1 MNANK
6 TDMRIA
12 KGYHSALALIT
23 LLIAVLPKMVA
34 VGFAFLFAMS
44 ITGLLKKQFT
54 FRMNIVT
61 AAFMTFYLFFL
72 IGVCF
77 TNDFANAMKVLEYRL
92 SFIIIPIL
100 FVFRPRFKIDLA
112 YPILGLALGV
122 VCISIVGFTKAIG
135 VFQLSHNALASF
147 TSSNICVDHPT
158 YYAAFTTVA
167 AAGVW
172 FLYKKN
178 FPGFTLLKIIPF
190 LLFAVVMI
198 LLSYSMSAILFLF
211 AVAAFLLFKWFYT
224 KLNKIAAVALLVV
237 APVGIFVVITNTP
250 ALKDEFNNS
259 AVALHEYTTNPME
272 FIHGEGEVP
281 TGDKVR
287 LIMWAVT
294 ARECLAHPLGVG
306 TGNVDENLSQA
317 LLQVNQIEMSTKTQ
331 NNEIRY
337 NPHNQ
342 FLQTALELGLLGL
355 TIFLFILVKSVQ
367 WGIRSR
373 NGLLVLVVSCLS
385 FNCLFESILQRQ
397 TGIVFFTFWIVLLT
411 MDLGQANFLK
421 EQTNPTES

>member
-12 KGYHSALALIT
+12 NGYHLALALIT

-34 VGFAFLFAMS
+34 IGFALMFAMS
-44 ITGLLKKQFT
+44 IIGLLKKQFE
-54 FRMNIVT
+54 FRMNIVI
-61 AAFMTFYLFFL
+61 AAFITFYLFYLF
-72 IGVCF
+72 GVCF

-92 SFIIIPIL
+92 SFVIIPIL
-100 FVFRPRFKIDLA
+100 FVFRPKFKMDFA
-112 YPILGLALGV
+112 YPILGLALGI
-122 VCISIVGFTKAIG
+122 VCISIVGIAKAIG
-135 VFQLSHNALASF
+135 VFQLSHNALTSF

-167 AAGVW
+167 LSGVW
-172 FLYKKN
+172 FLYKKKIS
-178 FPGFTLLKIIPF
+178 GFSLPRVIPF

-211 AVAAFLLFKWFYT
+211 GVVAFLLFKWIYT
-224 KLNKIAAVALLVV
+224 KFSKIAAVAMIVL
-237 APVGIFVVITNTP
+237 APVGIFIVITNTP

-272 FIHGEGEVP
+272 FIHGKGEVP

-342 FLQTALELGLLGL
+342 FLQTALELGFLGL
-355 TIFLFILVKSVQ
+355 TIFLFILVKSTQ

-385 FNCLFESILQRQ
+385 FNCLFESMLQRQ

-411 MDLGQANFLK
+411 MDLIKKQAN
-421 EQTNPTES
+421 TIAS

>member
-12 KGYHSALALIT
+12 KGYHLALALIT

-34 VGFAFLFAMS
+34 IGFAFLFAMS
-44 ITGLLKKQFT
+44 TIGLLKKQFG

-61 AAFMTFYLFFL
+61 AAFMIFYLFFL

-112 YPILGLALGV
+112 YPILGLALGIV
-122 VCISIVGFTKAIG
+122 FISIVGFTKAFG
-135 VFQLSHNALASF
+135 VFQLTQNALTSF

-167 AAGVW
+167 LAGVW

-211 AVAAFLLFKWFYT
+211 VVAAFLLFKWIYKKF
-224 KLNKIAAVALLVV
+224 NKIAAVAMLVV
-237 APVGIFVVITNTP
+237 TPVGVFIVITNTP

-259 AVALHEYTTNPME
+259 TVALQEYTTNPME
-272 FIHGEGEVP
+272 FIQGQGEVP

-294 ARECLAHPLGVG
+294 SRECLAHPLGVG

-317 LLQVNQIEMSTKTQ
+317 LLQVNQVEMSTKTQ
-331 NNEIRY
+331 TNEIRY

-342 FLQTALELGLLGL
+342 FLQTALELGFLGL
-355 TIFLFILVKSVQ
+355 TIFLFILVKSAQ

-385 FNCLFESILQRQ
+385 FNCLFESMLQRQ

-411 MDLGQANFLK
+411 MELGETKFLK
-421 EQTNPTES
+421 EQSSATES

>member
-1 MNANK
+1 M
-6 TDMRIA
+6 
-12 KGYHSALALIT
+12 
-23 LLIAVLPKMVA
+23 
-34 VGFAFLFAMS
+34 
-44 ITGLLKKQFT
+44 
-54 FRMNIVT
+54 
-61 AAFMTFYLFFL
+61 
-72 IGVCF
+72 
-77 TNDFANAMKVLEYRL
+77 DF
-92 SFIIIPIL
+92 
-100 FVFRPRFKIDLA
+100 A
-112 YPILGLALGV
+112 YPILGLALGI

-135 VFQLSHNALASF
+135 VFQLSHNALTSF

-158 YYAAFTTVA
+158 YYAAFTMVA
-167 AAGVW
+167 LSGVW
-172 FLYKKN
+172 FLYKKQ
-178 FPGFTLLKIIPF
+178 FSGFSLPRVIPF

-211 AVAAFLLFKWFYT
+211 AVAAFLLFKWIYT
-224 KLNKIAAVALLVV
+224 KFNKIAAVAMIAL
-237 APVGIFVVITNTP
+237 APVGIFIVITNTP

-272 FIHGEGEVP
+272 FIHGKGEVP

-342 FLQTALELGLLGL
+342 FLQTALELGFLGL
-355 TIFLFILVKSVQ
+355 TIFLFILVKSAQ

-373 NGLLVLVVSCLS
+373 NGLLVLVVFCLS
-385 FNCLFESILQRQ
+385 FNCLFESMLQRQ

-411 MDLGQANFLK
+411 MDLDQPNFLK
-421 EQTNPTES
+421 KQANTIAS